1 MKAEPKFNN
10 CTKAT
15 CPWNFNMDF
24 WEEKISQ
31 PFTRRSLKE
40 EVLSSLPFKTNI
52 ANILTPYHSIAIYGD
67 WSWFPTWLYLKSNKI
82 QPTGHTCEGC
92 LLSSFEI
99 ERPVLNLDQ
108 LRLEDP
114 SQIWVT
120 PSGGSPHKK
129 YGKRHAHH
137 CLAKHF
143 SLITLNINSLNQ
155 PIKIHILTELV
166 WKQDPFFPCITSRID
181 ITSE

>member
-40 EVLSSLPFKTNI
+40 EVLSSLSFKTNI
-52 ANILTPYHSIAIYGD
+52 ANILTPYHGIAIYGD

-82 QPTGHTCEGC
+82 QPTGHSCEGC

-108 LRLEDP
+108 LRLDHP
-114 SQIWVT
+114 R
-120 PSGGSPHKK
+120 SGSHLQVEAHIKSHGR
-129 YGKRHAHH
+129 RHAHH

-166 WKQDPFFPCITSRID
+166 WKKDPFFPCITSRID